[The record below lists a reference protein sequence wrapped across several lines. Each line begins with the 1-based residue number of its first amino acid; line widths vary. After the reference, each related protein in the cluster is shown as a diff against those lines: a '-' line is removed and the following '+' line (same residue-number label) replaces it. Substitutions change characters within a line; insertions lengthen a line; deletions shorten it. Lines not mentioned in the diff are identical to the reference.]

1 MSEETINILIVSQRQ
16 QIAQRMQDLFADM
29 QAVISW
35 ERRIDRVLDLF
46 ERKAYDVLLIT
57 DAIVQDG
64 TVESIEVLEILADQC
79 PTTNVLLLVDPGNI
93 EIVRTALQAGTYQY
107 IKQPVSDQELRMMVE
122 TAISQRPRYVDNLLL
137 KTQTSDVAQTEFI
150 GESVAMQEVHRQ
162 VQQAASSDIPV
173 LLLGETGTG
182 KDLVAQ
188 AIHQQSRRSQSAYIP
203 INVAALPSELIA
215 SELFGHE
222 KGAFT
227 GANEQRLGIFEQAH
241 RGTVFLDEIGSIDE
255 RTQVSLLRLIEQK
268 HFYRLGGR
276 RQVSTN
282 VRLIAATNAHLP
294 TLVQSGAFREDLFF
308 RLDVFHIELPP
319 LRERTG
325 DIPLLLDAFL
335 KRFNTLF
342 DKDIQVLS
350 PECLNALESY
360 HWPGNIRELKNVI
373 QRAVLICPGKTLR
386 AAHLPARFEFVDRK
400 PSVSFEI
407 GTSLSDMERDMIV
420 HTLQFTH
427 NNRLQAARLL
437 GISRRTLYNK
447 IARYNLD

>member
-1 MSEETINILIVSQRQ
+1 M
-16 QIAQRMQDLFADM
+16 
-29 QAVISW
+29 
-35 ERRIDRVLDLF
+35 
-46 ERKAYDVLLIT
+46 
-57 DAIVQDG
+57 
-64 TVESIEVLEILADQC
+64 C
-79 PTTNVLLLVDPGNI
+79 
-93 EIVRTALQAGTYQY
+93 
-107 IKQPVSDQELRMMVE
+107 
-122 TAISQRPRYVDNLLL
+122 
-137 KTQTSDVAQTEFI
+137 
-150 GESVAMQEVHRQ
+150 
-162 VQQAASSDIPV
+162 SSD
-173 LLLGETGTG
+173 L
-182 KDLVAQ
+182 
-188 AIHQQSRRSQSAYIP
+188 
-203 INVAALPSELIA
+203 
-215 SELFGHE
+215 
-222 KGAFT
+222 
-227 GANEQRLGIFEQAH
+227 
-241 RGTVFLDEIGSIDE
+241 
-255 RTQVSLLRLIEQK
+255 
-268 HFYRLGGR
+268 
-276 RQVSTN
+276 
-282 VRLIAATNAHLP
+282 
-294 TLVQSGAFREDLFF
+294 
-308 RLDVFHIELPP
+308 
-319 LRERTG
+319 RTG